1 MVAMTMTLEPVEA
14 VCDAVQ
20 ILDNKTLLLNHTMT
34 EIKEQIRAA
43 NVQTLVKLASKTPE
57 TAGSMSDTSWLKV

>member
-1 MVAMTMTLEPVEA
+1 MTMTLEPVEA

-20 ILDNKTLLLNHTMT
+20 ILDNKTLLLNQTMT

-43 NVQTLVKLASKTPE
+43 NVQTLEQLLVKLASKRPKQQ
-57 TAGSMSDTSWLKV
+57 APCVICRG